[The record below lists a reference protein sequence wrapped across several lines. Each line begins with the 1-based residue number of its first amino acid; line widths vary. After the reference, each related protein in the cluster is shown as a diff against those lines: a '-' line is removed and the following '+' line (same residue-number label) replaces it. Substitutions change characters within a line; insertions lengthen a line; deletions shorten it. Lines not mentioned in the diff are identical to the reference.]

1 MRSILA
7 RYHLFTWISGGGPA
21 PAACPDL
28 TGVGLGPHHHPWSS
42 LTCLTSSCSS
52 LPSAP
57 SHSSSCW
64 AVVWGQCAFMTRKP
78 RRISVKS
85 TSMMTCPGELE
96 AARCT
101 ALCGL
106 VLCWAFSPSYPSGG
120 HGVLTPPHVC
130 CRILSL
136 ACSPNGASFVCSAAA
151 PSLASQ
157 VDFSALDIGS
167 KGTNHVP
174 GKLLLW
180 DTKTMKQQVRAYP
193 PTPGPRAGHT
203 PGGHRARAPSL
214 LSLSLSLLWSS
225 QTLICEETSKCK
237 C

>member
-1 MRSILA
+1 M
-7 RYHLFTWISGGGPA
+7 GGPLPLQPAQTSEERAWA
-21 PAACPDL
+21 PTTTPVVLFDLPDL
-28 TGVGLGPHHHPWSS
+28 L
-42 LTCLTSSCSS
+42 LFFTS
-52 LPSAP
+52 PTP

-64 AVVWGQCAFMTRKP
+64 AVVWGQCAFMTQKP

-85 TSMMTCPGELE
+85 TSTTMCPGELE
-96 AARCT
+96 AT
-101 ALCGL
+101 LLTVLCSL
-106 VLCWAFSPSYPSGG
+106 VLFWAFSPSHPSGG
-120 HGVLTPPHVC
+120 RRALTTPYVC

-157 VDFSALDIGS
+157 VDFSALDMGS
-167 KGTNHVP
+167 KGTNQVP

-180 DTKTMKQQVRAYP
+180 DTKTMKQQVRACL
-193 PTPGPRAGHT
+193 TGPRAGHT
-203 PGGHRARAPSL
+203 SGGTEPGSLPSKYL
-214 LSLSLSLLWSS
+214 PLFALVS